1 MIIKTTYID
10 VRIINI
16 IYFNSSLHDAFVQSS
31 RQFAYIHTRSKK
43 SCRFT
48 IINTI
53 NGEWIGREGGQRT
66 NELIS
71 KMKGEGEK
79 YFVTYNNVYTS
90 HNAPVKEIPLN
101 NIFYIGMY
109 LPSKSSKKK
118 CTQHARTPFYPFS
131 FSRDRSAKSFSKSI
145 IRKNIR
151 GFLAEIWFNSVSE
164 IYTFKNIRNFVL
176 ILYDI
181 K

>member
-53 NGEWIGREGGQRT
+53 NGEWIEREGGQRT

-90 HNAPVKEIPLN
+90 HNAPVKQIPLN
-101 NIFYIGMY
+101 NIFYWHVFIFEVIEKKMY
-109 LPSKSSKKK
+109 STREDAIL
-118 CTQHARTPFYPFS
+118 
-131 FSRDRSAKSFSKSI
+131 
-145 IRKNIR
+145 
-151 GFLAEIWFNSVSE
+151 SV
-164 IYTFKNIRNFVL
+164 
-176 ILYDI
+176 
-181 K
+181 

>member
-90 HNAPVKEIPLN
+90 HNAPVKQIPLN
-101 NIFYIGMY
+101 NIFYWHVFIFEVIEKKMY
-109 LPSKSSKKK
+109 STREDAIL
-118 CTQHARTPFYPFS
+118 
-131 FSRDRSAKSFSKSI
+131 
-145 IRKNIR
+145 
-151 GFLAEIWFNSVSE
+151 SV
-164 IYTFKNIRNFVL
+164 
-176 ILYDI
+176 
-181 K
+181 

>member
-53 NGEWIGREGGQRT
+53 NGEWIEREGGQRT

-79 YFVTYNNVYTS
+79 YFVTYNNVNTS
-90 HNAPVKEIPLN
+90 HNAPVKQIPLN
-101 NIFYIGMY
+101 NIFYWHVFIFEVIEKKMY
-109 LPSKSSKKK
+109 STREDAIL
-118 CTQHARTPFYPFS
+118 
-131 FSRDRSAKSFSKSI
+131 
-145 IRKNIR
+145 
-151 GFLAEIWFNSVSE
+151 SV
-164 IYTFKNIRNFVL
+164 
-176 ILYDI
+176 
-181 K
+181 